1 MWWDAGRR
9 LLLVVVSIA
18 SACSH
23 TVSAHHG
30 GSLSKDHVAIVTTRT
45 WRHGLSPLLP
55 APGWLVGVDGR
66 PCRADTVEVLPG
78 MHTFI
83 IQRDQQR
90 AGGHGGPPACALTI
104 NAQPGLRY
112 RVHYALVAGTP
123 RATIDDGRA
132 GALPVVCTVLRPAP
146 VLAGPELK

>member
-9 LLLVVVSIA
+9 VLLVLAAIA
-18 SACSH
+18 SACGH
-23 TVSAHHG
+23 RVSAHHAG
-30 GSLSKDHVAIVTTRT
+30 NVSADRAAIVTTRT
-45 WRHGLSPLLP
+45 WRHGLSPLVP
-55 APGWLVGVDGR
+55 AHGWVVGVDGH

-83 IQRDQQR
+83 IQRDQKR
-90 AGGHGGPPACALTI
+90 GGGHGAPPACALTI
-104 NAQPGLRY
+104 NAAPGRRY

-132 GALPVVCTVLRPAP
+132 GASPVVCTVLRPAP
-146 VLAGPELK
+146 VLAGPEFK